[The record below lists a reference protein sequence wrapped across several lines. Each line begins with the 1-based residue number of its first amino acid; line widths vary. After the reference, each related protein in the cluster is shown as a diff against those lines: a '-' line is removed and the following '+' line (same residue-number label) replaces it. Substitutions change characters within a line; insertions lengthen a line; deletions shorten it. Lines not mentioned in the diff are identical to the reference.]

1 MVKKLYTLAE
11 REEIMSASI
20 FRRKPA
26 MAMFLVLFLGMVW
39 LGCSTTVKERQ
50 QGQPVTGAAGEAKAE
65 WEEMGKYYL
74 DDVRVPSE
82 LNYKPDRSFVYET
95 PRFKAGVLVFTKWRL
110 DISSLIEYFKFTME
124 KDNWKLVNSFRG
136 KESFLNFSKPDK
148 TCTVKM
154 VETWYGTTVVEIRVG
169 PLGEKKM

>member
-1 MVKKLYTLAE
+1 MNST
-11 REEIMSASI
+11 ISG
-20 FRRKPA
+20 RKSVIA
-26 MAMFLVLFLGMVW
+26 LVLVVCFMGVW
-39 LGCSTTVKERQ
+39 MGCTTTVKERQ
-50 QGQPVTGAAGEAKAE
+50 QGQPATGATPEPNSE
-65 WEEMGKYYL
+65 WEGAGKVYL

-110 DISSLIEYFKFTME
+110 DIPSLIEYFKYTME
-124 KDNWKLVNSFRG
+124 KDNWKLVNSFKG

-154 VETWYGTTVVEIRVG
+154 LEKWYGTTLVEIRVG
-169 PLGEKKM
+169 PLGERMMKE

>member
-1 MVKKLYTLAE
+1 MEQIIFQKKSVIA
-11 REEIMSASI
+11 
-20 FRRKPA
+20 
-26 MAMFLVLFLGMVW
+26 LVLVIILSAAW

-50 QGQPVTGAAGEAKAE
+50 QGQPATGATGEAKTGGE
-65 WEEMGKYYL
+65 GTGKYYL

-82 LNYKPDRSFVYET
+82 LNYKPNKSFVYET
-95 PRFKAGVLVFTKWRL
+95 PRFKTGILHFSKWRL
-110 DISSLIEYFKFTME
+110 DVSSLIDFFTYNME

-148 TCTVKM
+148 TCSIKM
-154 VETWYGTTVVEIRVG
+154 VEKWYGATEVEIRVG